1 MYGNL
6 TFICGPMYAGK
17 TTELLK
23 RILWARNG
31 CGKAVLVLKP
41 AFDKRYS
48 ITKIVSHD
56 GLSVESKAISSFSE
70 VSSLIGDAE
79 MICIDESQFF
89 TSPHFTDDIIEWI
102 SKFLADGKE
111 VVATGLDMDWKGH
124 PFDISARLSAM
135 ADDVIKIKANCTV
148 CGTSAAKTFKKF
160 PNEEQIELG
169 ANDLYEARC
178 NRHWKL

>member
-1 MYGNL
+1 MYGTF

-31 CGKAVLVLKP
+31 CSKAVLVLKP

-48 ITKIVSHD
+48 NTKIVSHD
-56 GLSVESKAISSFSE
+56 GLSVDAKSISSFSE
-70 VSSLIGDAE
+70 VIPLIADAE

-89 TSPHFTDDIIEWI
+89 VDPHFSDDLVEWVG
-102 SKFLADGKE
+102 KFLLDGKE
-111 VVATGLDMDWKGH
+111 VVATGLDMDWRGH
-124 PFDISARLSAM
+124 PFGISAQFAAM

-148 CGTSAAKTFKKF
+148 CGTAAAKTYKKIQ
-160 PNEEQIELG
+160 NGEQIIELG
-169 ANDLYEARC
+169 ATDLYEARC
-178 NRHWKL
+178 NKHWL

>member
-1 MYGNL
+1 
-6 TFICGPMYAGK
+6 MYAGK

-178 NRHWKL
+178 NKHWNL